1 MNDLQICNENGELI
15 NMQIDACN
23 TAVDFFETVSKKGT
37 RDFITQIGKLNLKA
51 KEVQLKEHALQQ
63 QYEIAVLEENN
74 KYRLAALDMQNRVDL
89 ANIKAESEY
98 RQAELAG
105 KIRLASETIAAQ
117 KEIRIE
123 EEKTRQ
129 LRIQEQSKLLQKILE
144 VVQDAHN
151 KELES
156 NEAKLKFCMDFFY
169 PQIEVFNQEIKV
181 LNEQHDSSEN
191 QEVRS
196 LALSQISKLERARDE
211 INDKVERIMSK
222 LEASERLS
230 KLEFNDSIRRLI
242 I

>member
-23 TAVDFFETVSKKGT
+23 TAVDFIDTISKKGT
-37 RDFITQIGKLNLKA
+37 RDFVTQIGKLNLKA
-51 KEVQLKEHALQQ
+51 KELQC
-63 QYEIAVLEENN
+63 QYETTVLEENN
-74 KYRLAALDMQNRVDL
+74 KYRLAALE
-89 ANIKAESEY
+89 AESEY

-105 KIRLASETIAAQ
+105 KIRLASETIAAK

-156 NEAKLKFCMDFFY
+156 NEAKRKFCMDFFY

-196 LALSQISKLERARDE
+196 LALAQISKLERARDE

-222 LEASERLS
+222 LEVSERLS
-230 KLEFNDSIRRLI
+230 KLEFNDSIHRLI
-242 I
+242 R